1 MQEINQFEIPKS
13 CTLYQSVGGDK
24 KGRILLASIVEE
36 LTSTQ
41 LGCFLDMESS
51 TIDNL
56 VFYVY
61 QNERQNVFYGWGR
74 EIGIFLF
81 PPFDRQPLSDD
92 AGKHTVNG
100 LSNIKTLS
108 NYQWSS
114 EWQSQDPSLES
125 EYADDWFKLVKSAN
139 PGTGEQPSSVVR
151 RKKLVRTMTRINY
164 KRKATLDIE
173 NFNSTFFPF
182 TLSVKVLRGNFAGPH
197 FEKMVFDGVVLGRTT
212 SMPCPPSW
220 ATGYP
225 FSKSLV
231 AIDKTAQV
239 LCNVYM
245 EKPWG
250 LRAAD
255 RIGHVILPADHLW
268 VTRNKKLVCVY
279 KLIPDRGSGT
289 IELEIELKTSYL
301 FDIKPIFD
309 IGPQQASLSRQQLER
324 EFDAFGTPKVV
335 RRALFSASTRADV
348 LTFLL
353 LIVGP

>member
-1 MQEINQFEIPKS
+1 
-13 CTLYQSVGGDK
+13 
-24 KGRILLASIVEE
+24 
-36 LTSTQ
+36 
-41 LGCFLDMESS
+41 MESI

-173 NFNSTFFPF
+173 SFNSTFFPF

-197 FEKMVFDGVVLGRTT
+197 FEKMAFVELVFDGVVLGRTT
-212 SMPCPPSW
+212 SMPSCPVLGDW
-220 ATGYP
+220 I
-225 FSKSLV
+225 SL
-231 AIDKTAQV
+231 
-239 LCNVYM
+239 
-245 EKPWG
+245 
-250 LRAAD
+250 
-255 RIGHVILPADHLW
+255 
-268 VTRNKKLVCVY
+268 
-279 KLIPDRGSGT
+279 
-289 IELEIELKTSYL
+289 
-301 FDIKPIFD
+301 
-309 IGPQQASLSRQQLER
+309 
-324 EFDAFGTPKVV
+324 
-335 RRALFSASTRADV
+335 
-348 LTFLL
+348 
-353 LIVGP
+353 